1 MNCVGD
7 LQIFRRKQQQC
18 VLIRPSRRH
27 VSPPDRRLSGVNEP
41 PQLSAAVTF
50 KAAFGQRM
58 KKRDWEKKKAK
69 KKRESAART
78 RSEVIKGSRE
88 GPFWEWEIK
97 MVLLSHLPQSSEPF
111 DVAPTGPSS

>member
-1 MNCVGD
+1 M
-7 LQIFRRKQQQC
+7 
-18 VLIRPSRRH
+18 
-27 VSPPDRRLSGVNEP
+27 SGVNEP
-41 PQLSAAVTF
+41 PRLSAAVTF
-50 KAAFGQRM
+50 KAAFGKKM
-58 KKRDWEKKKAK
+58 KKGWKKKKKAK

-88 GPFWEWEIK
+88 GPFWEREIK

>member
-1 MNCVGD
+1 M
-7 LQIFRRKQQQC
+7 
-18 VLIRPSRRH
+18 
-27 VSPPDRRLSGVNEP
+27 SGVNEP
-41 PQLSAAVTF
+41 PRLSAAVTF
-50 KAAFGQRM
+50 KAVFGKKM
-58 KKRDWEKKKAK
+58 KKGWKKKKAK

-88 GPFWEWEIK
+88 GPFWEREIK